1 MFSFRYCEKKK
12 RIHINFKGSAVCVCV
27 CLELLTILL
36 GACSPL
42 VLHTPSN
49 YNAEPLG
56 GGLRCILLCFEA
68 VFGLR
73 VNLTKSGLVP
83 IGDA

>member
-1 MFSFRYCEKKK
+1 M
-12 RIHINFKGSAVCVCV
+12 CV

-73 VNLTKSGLVP
+73 FNLTKSEFVS
-83 IGDA
+83 ISSA